1 MWGALIA
8 PITGII
14 NSVINRI
21 SPDKDL
27 ALKLQTEIA
36 KELMTTNRSQIEG
49 AINIILAEA
58 NGKSWLQ
65 RNWRPVLMISIVA
78 IIVNN
83 YILFPYLS
91 LFGVKVI
98 SLNLPDKLYTLMEI
112 GVGGYVVG
120 RSGEKIMQTYKGNS

>member
-8 PITGII
+8 PITAII

-65 RNWRPVLMISIVA
+65 RNWRPILMISIVA